1 MKKIKLLTLLV
12 MITNT
17 SSFSFGQTIIDPV
30 SPPYFVIS
38 RESPYVIL
46 SKALGGKS
54 VKGFAGMT
62 IALNSSGK
70 LLSTELKKLK
80 LSGKVTLSYQSGQ
93 EQKNDTIRK
102 YEAFLKKCVS
112 QIKIVKTDNRKPPKI
127 NNITFIIR
135 F

>member
-1 MKKIKLLTLLV
+1 MKKIKLLTLL
-12 MITNT
+12 ILGIIISIN
-17 SSFSFGQTIIDPV
+17 SFGQTIIDPIEA
-30 SPPYFVIS
+30 PYFVIS
-38 RESPYVIL
+38 RESPYLIL

-62 IALNSSGK
+62 ISLNSSGK
-70 LLSTELKKLK
+70 ILSTELKKLK

-93 EQKNDTIRK
+93 EQKTDIIRK

-112 QIKIVKTDNRKPPKI
+112 RIKIVKTDSRKPPEI
-127 NNITFIIR
+127 NNITFIVR

>member
-1 MKKIKLLTLLV
+1 MKKLKLLTLSV
-12 MITNT
+12 MIITT
-17 SSFSFGQTIIDPV
+17 SSFGQTIIDPV
-30 SPPYFVIS
+30 EAPYFVIS

-62 IALNSSGK
+62 ITLNSSGK

-80 LSGKVTLSYQSGQ
+80 LSGNVTLSYQSGQ
-93 EQKNDTIRK
+93 EQKTDIIRK
-102 YEAFLKKCVS
+102 YEAFFKKCVS
-112 QIKIVKTDNRKPPKI
+112 QIKIVKTDSRKPPKV

>member
-1 MKKIKLLTLLV
+1 MKEIKLLTLLV
-12 MITNT
+12 MIITTN
-17 SSFSFGQTIIDPV
+17 SFGQTIIDPV
-30 SPPYFVIS
+30 ETPYFIIS
-38 RESPYVIL
+38 REKPNVVL
-46 SKALGGKS
+46 PKALGGKS

-62 IALNSSGK
+62 IILNSSGK

-93 EQKNDTIRK
+93 EQKTDIIQK

-112 QIKIVKTDNRKPPKI
+112 QIKIVKTDSRKPPKV
-127 NNITFIIR
+127 NNITFIVR